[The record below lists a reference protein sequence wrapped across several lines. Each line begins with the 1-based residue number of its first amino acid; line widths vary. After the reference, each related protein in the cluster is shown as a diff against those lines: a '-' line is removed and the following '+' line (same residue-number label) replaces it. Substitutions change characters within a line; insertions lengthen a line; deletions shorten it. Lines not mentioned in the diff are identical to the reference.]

1 METETIVP
9 AGGSPRHREPSEMI
23 AAGHPAS
30 AGTLTDVPVRAA
42 EPTSAALRVAYWLS
56 GAVAALMIAA
66 SVAGLA
72 IDGVYREGDWARE
85 ALRGGDLVTLMLAAP
100 ILILA
105 LTLSIRGS
113 HRAEPVWIGM
123 LIYAVYNYAFYAFGT
138 TFNDL
143 LLLHIALL
151 SMSVFALACAV
162 PNLDRAAIA
171 ATFREAIAARWVGLA
186 LAVVGVAQGG
196 LWLFVVGRNAV
207 TGELLA
213 DVPVAA
219 QHLVFTLD
227 LALLVPALV
236 VGGIMLFLRK
246 PFGYLLG

>member
-66 SVAGLA
+66 SVAGLV
-72 IDGVYREGDWARE
+72 IDGVYREDDWARE

-100 ILILA
+100 ILIVA

-151 SMSVFALACAV
+151 SMSVFAL
-162 PNLDRAAIA
+162 
-171 ATFREAIAARWVGLA
+171 
-186 LAVVGVAQGG
+186 
-196 LWLFVVGRNAV
+196 
-207 TGELLA
+207 
-213 DVPVAA
+213 
-219 QHLVFTLD
+219 
-227 LALLVPALV
+227 
-236 VGGIMLFLRK
+236 
-246 PFGYLLG
+246 